1 MKLRNFAINQF
12 KYFNLKLLFLSI
24 GLSLITSVIL
34 LPGCNKEKGEYLL
47 GDLKNQNPYSGD
59 ETIIFLDNQGDSII
73 FYGDGRSSYLFESP
87 TSANKRYYYINER
100 DECNF
105 TEKNKNFRFSINL
118 TTRNETGALMD
129 ILLTKIDNVNNGECS
144 NINNGGY
151 RLPLFENYRDTKL
164 FMDSLM
170 VLDKYYYHVIADSGL
185 LAKVSGVCDTWNKVK
200 CLYYTTSEGII
211 KLEFENG
218 NTWQLKNIEW

>member
-1 MKLRNFAINQF
+1 MNGRIF
-12 KYFNLKLLFLSI
+12 KVLMFIVGIAFIFS
-24 GLSLITSVIL
+24 
-34 LPGCNKEKGEYLL
+34 GCNKEKGEYLL

-87 TSANKRYYYINER
+87 TSANERYYYINER

-151 RLPLFENYRDTKL
+151 RLPLLENYRDTKL
-164 FMDSLM
+164 FTDSLM

-185 LAKVSGVCDTWNKVK
+185 LTKVSGVCDAWNKVK

-218 NTWQLKNIEW
+218 NTWQLKSIER